1 MFFSARELYFA
12 YGSNMS
18 SRHVLE
24 RIPSAKIIG
33 QAMLADYIWCCNK
46 LGTDGTAK
54 AKIMKEN
61 GSSVYGVLFSIKSK
75 QWQRLDQIENG
86 YRRIAVEVELQG
98 EQKRAFTYQS
108 ELITN
113 HPPSEAYLSLIIDG
127 LIEHR
132 LPEAYVREIRLEAGI

>member
-46 LGTDGTAK
+46 L
-54 AKIMKEN
+54 
-61 GSSVYGVLFSIKSK
+61 
-75 QWQRLDQIENG
+75 
-86 YRRIAVEVELQG
+86 
-98 EQKRAFTYQS
+98 
-108 ELITN
+108 
-113 HPPSEAYLSLIIDG
+113 
-127 LIEHR
+127 
-132 LPEAYVREIRLEAGI
+132 